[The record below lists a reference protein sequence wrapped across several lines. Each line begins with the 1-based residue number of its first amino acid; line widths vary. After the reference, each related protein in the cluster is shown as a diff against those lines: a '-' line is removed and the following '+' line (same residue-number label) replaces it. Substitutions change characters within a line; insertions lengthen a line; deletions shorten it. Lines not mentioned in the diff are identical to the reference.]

1 MAHSNQ
7 IREFLLTDKGV
18 NLQDVCVGP
27 SGVLTGSA
35 RISQETREK
44 SKDFVRQQDAQIKQL
59 DLDRKRKAMEARIAD
74 IRDEFK
80 TEEAEVKKSIKQEKL
95 RQRKVSQDREV
106 MAKIRKAD

>member
-1 MAHSNQ
+1 
-7 IREFLLTDKGV
+7 L
-18 NLQDVCVGP
+18 
-27 SGVLTGSA
+27 
-35 RISQETREK
+35 
-44 SKDFVRQQDAQIKQL
+44 VRQQDAQIKEL
-59 DLDRKRKAMEARIAD
+59 DLDRKRKAMEGRIAD